1 MQNPYPYVVTTAVL
15 VVGRKTTPFEIYKE
29 RGSERHAFAHL
40 GFCTEVHVDGF
51 CLHHSPLIN
60 LAWIVCKT
68 ARVTAVTV

>member
-1 MQNPYPYVVTTAVL
+1 MAGSCTD
-15 VVGRKTTPFEIYKE
+15 VGSGRSKLQAFEIYKE
-29 RGSERHAFAHL
+29 RGSDRHAFSHL

>member
-1 MQNPYPYVVTTAVL
+1 MMTRECLHKY
-15 VVGRKTTPFEIYKE
+15 RFEIYKE
-29 RGSERHAFAHL
+29 KGSDRHAFSHL
-40 GFCTEVHVDGF
+40 GFCTEVHVDGV

>member
-1 MQNPYPYVVTTAVL
+1 MRRACNTLNYML
-15 VVGRKTTPFEIYKE
+15 FEIYKE
-29 RGSERHAFAHL
+29 RGSDRHAFSHL